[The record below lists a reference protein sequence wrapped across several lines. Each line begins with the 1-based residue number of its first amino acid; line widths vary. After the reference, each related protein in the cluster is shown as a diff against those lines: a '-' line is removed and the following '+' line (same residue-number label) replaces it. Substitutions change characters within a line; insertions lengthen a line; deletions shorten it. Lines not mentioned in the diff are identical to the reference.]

1 MTGSSDF
8 KRRMVPLPMFRFP
21 PFNSN
26 LPVIG
31 EYLLIKQSDDTLT
44 LWRISEGEPPEGALA
59 LSGCLAARVTSRDL
73 SACCRLRG
81 GIAGVTCCANS
92 GRCCGSG
99 ASDSSLT
106 CWS

>member
-8 KRRMVPLPMFRFP
+8 KRRMVPLSMFRSP

-44 LWRISEGEPPEGALA
+44 LWRISEGEPPEGALEPVTTWPWVM
-59 LSGCLAARVTSRDL
+59 AA
-73 SACCRLRG
+73 
-81 GIAGVTCCANS
+81 
-92 GRCCGSG
+92 
-99 ASDSSLT
+99 
-106 CWS
+106 